1 MAKVNV
7 KGKITKQGRD
17 LLKDPYKREEYLVF
31 NKTIISFM
39 NPSLTLDEFEIHYT
53 AKKVLD
59 YNKSENPK
67 TITGIFEQLSA
78 AIILNVGTGIE
89 LLSKV
94 GISLEKISKLSWNST
109 LLNRVWATIF
119 NQNPNYMINGVK
131 RCIWLESIDT
141 QIIDGSTSMEDYGI
155 LISELRGFEEKLIER
170 KVDEKLLISWNA
182 MMTGLE
188 VILNEYMEYHI
199 ELTKKQIQNQK
210 SFIEKVFSSIG
221 YYKWW
226 ILGYTALAGSVYLG
240 LSAFGVPVAGE
251 VFTPEDAIKATVV
264 DASMYTAAMG
274 VAGAVLL

>member
-7 KGKITKQGRD
+7 KGKITKQGRN
-17 LLKDPYKREEYLVF
+17 LLKDPYKREEYLSF

-67 TITGIFEQLSA
+67 TLTEIFEQLSRS
-78 AIILNVGTGIE
+78 IILNVGTGIE
-89 LLSKV
+89 ILSKI
-94 GISLEKISKLSWNST
+94 GISLEKLSKLTWNST
-109 LLNRVWATIF
+109 LLNKVWATIF
-119 NQNPNYMINGVK
+119 NQNPNYVINGVK
-131 RCIWLESIDT
+131 RCIWLESIDV
-141 QIIDGSTSMEDYGI
+141 QIIDGSTSMEEYGI
-155 LISELRGFEEKLIER
+155 LISELRGFEEKLIDR
-170 KVDEKLLISWNA
+170 NVDEKLLISWNA

-188 VILNEYMEYHI
+188 VILDEYMEYHI
-199 ELTKKQIQNQK
+199 ELTKKQIDNQK
-210 SFIEKVFSSIG
+210 NFIERFFSAIG

-251 VFTPEDAIKATVV
+251 VFTPEVAIKATVI
-264 DASMYTAAMG
+264 DTSMYTAAMG